1 MKKTNILTL
10 AFLIIFLN
18 SCSVKSLN
26 KDYKDY
32 VDKNYTPS
40 NDKNRSFLKN
50 NVKENIIHQKYI
62 DLSIKKSI
70 STVLKELSKIDGN
83 VYIFKG
89 EDIDIEPC
97 TNSQKLHIDSFKK
110 LNQYIQ
116 DTTNMTMVIT
126 KNRFLKNR
134 AKIVELKDLH
144 SLGSNLNDVPFY
156 LKGSVSIDD
165 ALEEMGK
172 LTGFSIVYKTD
183 SKSSSSEP
191 ISTQSESPSQMADI
205 PDMPNI
211 SNSSSFFE
219 GKYTTFSGNNVADFL
234 NLLSNNFNLFVDI
247 DYKNKLIIFSKK
259 KSKIFHVFVNNI
271 SMSGTLNGQKSVSGV
286 SGASSSSLP
295 ITSQIT
301 INILDDLDKNLKQ
314 ILSNAPG
321 STYSFN
327 KTSGQIFIKTDKKTM
342 ESITKLIN
350 DFNSIFNKQIDFQLD
365 IYEFAVNKNFTYGVS
380 IGGKI
385 DKGRYTI
392 DTKGGR
398 TNELI
403 KTIFNISK
411 STSNLNADVE
421 STNNIIQ
428 LLQVT
433 NHGYVIKNNMPY
445 MIDLTN
451 SKNYIKTITTTIN
464 HSVSGDTQV
473 TTPETATISDGTIL
487 TVLPR
492 IVGKKIELN
501 IEPNIITINKI
512 SKETYDGNTISLPDI
527 STNKFKSNIT
537 LQNGERRIIGYI
549 TQYQDV
555 SDYNGILPLN
565 HFIIGG
571 ENNKK
576 YIRKEIV
583 FVVGAKISD

>member
-1 MKKTNILTL
+1 MKNFIYLITLTISILL
-10 AFLIIFLN
+10 MLN

-26 KDYKDY
+26 KDFKNY
-32 VDKNYTPS
+32 VDKNYVKDS
-40 NDKNRSFLKN
+40 ENGYLKN
-50 NVKENIIHQKYI
+50 KVQQNIIHQSYI

-70 STVLKELSKIDGN
+70 STLLKELSAIDGN

-97 TNSQKLHIDSFKK
+97 TNSQKLHIDSFRK

-116 DTTNMTMVIT
+116 DTTNLTMIIT

-134 AKIVELKDLH
+134 AKIVELTDLH
-144 SLGSNLNDVPFY
+144 SLGSNLNQVPFY
-156 LKGSVSIDD
+156 LKGSVSIND
-165 ALEEMGK
+165 ALEEMSK
-172 LTGFSIVYKTD
+172 LTGFSIVYKTSD
-183 SKSSSSEP
+183 TSSSNQNSEP
-191 ISTQSESPSQMADI
+191 SLQNVVAQTQSG
-205 PDMPNI
+205 N
-211 SNSSSFFE
+211 FFE
-219 GKYTTFSGNNVADFL
+219 GKYTFFSGKNVADFL

-247 DYKNKLIIFSKK
+247 DYKNKLITFSKK

-271 SMSGTLNGQKSVSGV
+271 NMSGTLNGQKTVSGV
-286 SGASSSSLP
+286 NGGSNSNLP
-295 ITSQIT
+295 ISSQVT
-301 INILDDLDKNLKQ
+301 INILADLEKNLQQLIKGK
-314 ILSNAPG
+314 PG
-321 STYSFN
+321 SVLSFN
-327 KTSGQIFIKTDKKTM
+327 KTSGQIFIKTDKRTM
-342 ESITKLIN
+342 ESATKLIN
-350 DFNSIFNKQIDFQLD
+350 DFNAIFNKQIDFQLD
-365 IYEFAVNKNFTYGVS
+365 IYEFAVSKNFTYGVS

-385 DKGRYTI
+385 TRGKFTA
-392 DTKGGR
+392 DTGSGR
-398 TNELI
+398 TNDLI
-403 KTIFNISK
+403 KSIFHITK
-411 STSNLNADVE
+411 KGSNVNADVE
-421 STNNIIQ
+421 STNKIVQ
-428 LLQVT
+428 LLQNT
-433 NHGYVIKNNMPY
+433 NHGYTIKNNMPY

-451 SKNYIKTITTTIN
+451 SKNYVKTITTTIN

-473 TTPETATISDGTIL
+473 TTPETDTISDGTIL

-492 IVGKKIELN
+492 IVGKRIELN

-537 LQNGERRIIGYI
+537 LLSGERRIIGYI

-583 FVVGAKISD
+583 FVVGARISE

>member
-1 MKKTNILTL
+1 MKKFSKIAILTIL
-10 AFLIIFLN
+10 PLFILN
-18 SCSVKSLN
+18 SCGVKNLN
-26 KDYKDY
+26 KDFRRY
-32 VDKNYTPS
+32 VDKNYVKDS
-40 NDKNRSFLKN
+40 NNGYLKRK
-50 NVKENIIHQKYI
+50 VQQNIIHQTYL

-70 STVLKELSKIDGN
+70 STLLKELSAIDGH

-97 TNSQKLHIDSFKK
+97 TNSQKLHIDSFRK

-116 DTTNMTMVIT
+116 DTTNLTMIIT

-134 AKIVELKDLH
+134 AKIVELADLH
-144 SLGSNLNDVPFY
+144 SLESNLNKVPFY
-156 LKGSVSIDD
+156 LKGSVSIND
-165 ALEEMGK
+165 ALEEMSK
-172 LTGFSIVYKTD
+172 LTGFSIVYKT
-183 SKSSSSEP
+183 SNTPSLPQSSEP
-191 ISTQSESPSQMADI
+191 SLQNVVAQAQSG
-205 PDMPNI
+205 N
-211 SNSSSFFE
+211 FFE
-219 GKYTTFSGNNVADFL
+219 GKYTFFSGTNVADFL

-247 DYKNKLIIFSKK
+247 DYKNKLITFSKK

-271 SMSGTLNGQKSVSGV
+271 NMSGTLNGQKTVSGV
-286 SGASSSSLP
+286 NGGSNSNLP
-295 ITSQIT
+295 ISSQVN
-301 INILDDLDKNLKQ
+301 INILADLENNLKKLISKDPNS
-314 ILSNAPG
+314 IL
-321 STYSFN
+321 SFN
-327 KTSGQIFIKTDKKTM
+327 KTSGQIFIKTDKRTM
-342 ESITKLIN
+342 ESATKLIN
-350 DFNSIFNKQIDFQLD
+350 DFNAIFNKQIDFQLD
-365 IYEFAVNKNFTYGVS
+365 IYEFAVTKNFTYGVS

-385 DKGRYTI
+385 TRGKFTA
-392 DTKGGR
+392 DTGSGR

-403 KTIFNISK
+403 KSIFNITKQGSQ
-411 STSNLNADVE
+411 LNADVE
-421 STNNIIQ
+421 STNKIVQ
-428 LLQVT
+428 LLQNT
-433 NHGYVIKNNMPY
+433 NHGYTIKNNMPY

-451 SKNYIKTITTTIN
+451 SKNYVKTITTTIN

-473 TTPETATISDGTIL
+473 TTPETDTISDGTIL

-492 IVGKKIELN
+492 IVGKRIELN

-512 SKETYDGNTISLPDI
+512 SKESYDGNTISLPDI

-537 LQNGERRIIGYI
+537 LLSGERRIIGYI

-583 FVVGAKISD
+583 FVVGARISE

>member
-1 MKKTNILTL
+1 MKKFIYTTFITTSIL
-10 AFLIIFLN
+10 FLLN
-18 SCSVKSLN
+18 SCGVKSLN
-26 KDYKDY
+26 KDFKRY
-32 VDKNYTPS
+32 VDKNYVKDS
-40 NDKNRSFLKN
+40 DNAYLKN
-50 NVKENIIHQKYI
+50 KVHQDIIHQTYL

-70 STVLKELSKIDGN
+70 STLLKELSAIDGN

-110 LNQYIQ
+110 LNHYIQ
-116 DTTNMTMVIT
+116 DTTNLTMVIT
-126 KNRFLKNR
+126 KNRFIKNR
-134 AKIVELKDLH
+134 AKIVELADLH
-144 SLGSNLNDVPFY
+144 SLESNLNKVPFY
-156 LKGSVSIDD
+156 LKGSVSIND
-165 ALEEMGK
+165 ALEEMSK
-172 LTGFSIVYKTD
+172 LTGFSIVYRMSD
-183 SKSSSSEP
+183 SSAPTPSNEP
-191 ISTQSESPSQMADI
+191 SLQNVVAQT
-205 PDMPNI
+205 
-211 SNSSSFFE
+211 SNNNFFE
-219 GKYTTFSGNNVADFL
+219 GKYTFFSGTNVADFL
-234 NLLSNNFNLFVDI
+234 NLLSNNFNLFVDV

-271 SMSGTLNGQKSVSGV
+271 NMSGTLNGQKTVSGV
-286 SGASSSSLP
+286 AGGSSSNLP
-295 ITSQIT
+295 ISSQVT
-301 INILDDLDKNLKQ
+301 INILGDLENNLKQ
-314 ILSNAPG
+314 LVSGKPG
-321 STYSFN
+321 SVFSFN
-327 KTSGQIFIKTDKKTM
+327 KTSGQIFLKTDKRTM
-342 ESITKLIN
+342 ESATRIIN
-350 DFNSIFNKQIDFQLD
+350 DFNSIFNKQIDFKLD

-385 DKGRYTI
+385 
-392 DTKGGR
+392 TKGKYTVDTGSGR
-398 TNELI
+398 TNDLI
-403 KTIFNISK
+403 KSIFNITKEGSQV
-411 STSNLNADVE
+411 NANVE

-428 LLQVT
+428 LLQNT
-433 NHGYVIKNNMPY
+433 SHGYTIKNNMPY

-451 SKNYIKTITTTIN
+451 SKNYVKTITTTIN

-473 TTPETATISDGTIL
+473 TTPETDTISDGTIL

-492 IVGKKIELN
+492 IVGKRIELN

-537 LQNGERRIIGYI
+537 LLSGERRVIGYI

-583 FVVGAKISD
+583 FVVGAKISE